1 LAAIV
6 VVQRRQVEVGHVPVR
21 LGGAVAVVVVRGRW
35 RRALAP
41 VAAHVAAERLAHG
54 ELEAADGALV
64 HPRRRPVVVPLGR
77 VADERPRLQ
86 ARVAGAV
93 PAQRL
98 ERREPLAARLALEGA
113 LRRRGRG
120 RRRAGA
126 GAGRRRRRRQRE
138 QRGLGVR
145 PEALHLL
152 ALSRL
157 VSRKRHDHRER
168 STEVC

>member
-86 ARVAGAV
+86 PRVAGAV

-98 ERREPLAARLALEGA
+98 ERREPLAARLALERA
-113 LRRRGRG
+113 LRRRGR
-120 RRRAGA
+120 AGA
-126 GAGRRRRRRQRE
+126 GAGAGAARRRRRQRE

-145 PEALHLL
+145 TEALHLL
-152 ALSRL
+152 ALSRV